1 MFPWETLGNKKALLS
16 VEVYWGSSILLNH
29 LHENFTFL
37 AMSIVVFLCII
48 LLTHCL
54 NEIAAK
60 SLGSD
65 SRAGKRN
72 YRNHKGVNTRMLE

>member
-1 MFPWETLGNKKALLS
+1 MFPWETWGNKKTLLS

-29 LHENFTFL
+29 LHENFILL
-37 AMSIVVFLCII
+37 AVSIVVFLWII

-65 SRAGKRN
+65 SRVGKEN
-72 YRNHKGVNTRMLE
+72 